1 MTKLIN
7 QIEDSATKEIFDGFI
22 QNHIDE
28 LNEDFPEIEVIKC
41 ISHCGEYEPMRCCF
55 ATKEI
60 MVCSQVLNQF
70 SFTKEEIFACIAHEF
85 GHLKNTLQEYPRGDI
100 KKEVLADAYA
110 SKLGYK
116 EQMLSVIEKFI
127 AMKDYLNFPESQ
139 IDVLNQR
146 LSNLQNQK

>member
-85 GHLKNTLQEYPRGDI
+85 GHL
-100 KKEVLADAYA
+100 
-110 SKLGYK
+110 
-116 EQMLSVIEKFI
+116 
-127 AMKDYLNFPESQ
+127 
-139 IDVLNQR
+139 
-146 LSNLQNQK
+146 